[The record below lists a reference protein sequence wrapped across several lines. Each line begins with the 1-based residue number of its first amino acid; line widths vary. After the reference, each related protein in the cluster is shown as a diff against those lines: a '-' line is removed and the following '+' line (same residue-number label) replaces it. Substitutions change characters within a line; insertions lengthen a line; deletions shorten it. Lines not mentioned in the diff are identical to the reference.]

1 LAELRASEPADADP
15 LHRDAPFSRAAE
27 QYRWLVRFESDLRRT
42 LDHFP
47 PYLTA
52 PRRGATTLGVRLH
65 ESVDG
70 SELILRGQDLLV
82 KLDSAKA
89 ESRRALTAFALDAL
103 AREQTR
109 LEDWSV
115 EASLGIVRSLDGER
129 DELGSEV
136 LTLE

>member
-1 LAELRASEPADADP
+1 
-15 LHRDAPFSRAAE
+15 
-27 QYRWLVRFESDLRRT
+27 
-42 LDHFP
+42 
-47 PYLTA
+47 
-52 PRRGATTLGVRLH
+52 
-65 ESVDG
+65 VDG

-89 ESRRALTAFALDAL
+89 ESRRALVALALDAL

-115 EASLGIVRSLDGER
+115 EASLGIARNLVVER